1 MPREGAHYS
10 IQSLPSSIQL
20 IEIKLHADV
29 DTAAFN
35 DIQRDL
41 IEAWPFE
48 PGERLL
54 IDLTASHYIGS
65 VLLGLLVN
73 LRQRA
78 RANRGDV
85 ALTGVSYRL
94 GQTLRTSHLDRLFPV
109 FATRQQ
115 AIEAM

>member
-1 MPREGAHYS
+1 MAREKKHY
-10 IQSLPSSIQL
+10 IIVDAKTVKV
-20 IEIKLHADV
+20 IEIHLAADV

-54 IDLTASHYIGS
+54 VDLTASEYIGS

-73 LRQRA
+73 LRQRV
-78 RANRGDV
+78 RAGRGDI

-94 GQTLRTSHLDRLFPV
+94 GQTLRTSHLDRLFAV

-115 AIEAM
+115 AIDAM